1 MGDIIKKEDI
11 TAAVSIADNEIIARV
26 IRGEKDLFAIIVN
39 RYNQRLYRVA
49 MSIIN
54 NDTEA
59 EDIMQSAYIKA
70 YENLQKFEFRSGFG
84 TWLTRILINESLLQ
98 LKKRKQSLTMNDDM
112 IEDKMGQPA
121 ITEAHTPLSATLNGE
136 LKEILEEAIR
146 QLPEKYRT
154 VFVMREIENMN
165 VAETQECLAISEVNV
180 KVRLNRSKALLRN
193 ALSRYYKK
201 EDVFHFHLTR
211 CRRVTD
217 YVMQQINSLENNEH
231 GTRNIES

>member
-1 MGDIIKKEDI
+1 MKKEDI
-11 TAAVSIADNEIIARV
+11 TAASIADNDIIARV
-26 IRGEKDLFAIIVN
+26 IRGEKELFAIIVN

-70 YENLQKFEFRSGFG
+70 YENLEKFEFRSGFG

-112 IEDKMGQPA
+112 IEDKISQPA
-121 ITEAHTPLSATLNGE
+121 TAEAPTPLSVTLNGE
-136 LKEILEEAIR
+136 LREILEAAIS

-154 VFVMREIENMN
+154 VFIMREIENMN
-165 VAETQECLAISEVNV
+165 VAE

-193 ALSRYYKK
+193 ALSQYYKK

-217 YVMQQINSLENNEH
+217 YVMQQISNIEQTNIEQ
-231 GTRNIES
+231 GTRNIESRSESFI